1 MSYGCIKDLFQ
12 KVLYYVHNILLVV
25 FDAGNKEA
33 KHSYIGVIS
42 ALLNYCVENSQL
54 LDIAMQLLVYIT
66 IHPALKEDRQ

>member
-1 MSYGCIKDLFQ
+1 M
-12 KVLYYVHNILLVV
+12 LVV
-25 FDAGNKEA
+25 CDTGNKEA